1 MNRPLQLPQAIQN
14 DLAKVEALIRQKSDS
29 DRVDRINDVL
39 HHIFSGGGKRF
50 RPILTLC
57 ASRLLGYEGAKH
69 RYLAAAVEFVHTATL
84 VHDDVVDDSRQRRG
98 RPAANF
104 LWDNKTSVLVGD
116 YLFARSFQLMVAS
129 GSLRALEV
137 LSDASSTIA
146 EAEVLQLVKQ
156 NDPTMSLDT
165 YLTIIRGKTA
175 ALFSAATSAGTI
187 VAEGSEKQ
195 IRSSHDFG
203 EALGIGFQIMDD
215 LLDYQGASSA
225 LGKNVGDDFRDGKV
239 TLPVIYALE
248 EADEEE
254 RKFWLRVFKHKQLLD
269 GDLEEGM
276 SILNKRGIVAR
287 VENEAVIW
295 SERSKKHLAHF
306 PDGEIKEFMHQL
318 ADYSVQR
325 SS

>member
-1 MNRPLQLPQAIQN
+1 MNRSLQLPQAVQS

-69 RYLAAAVEFVHTATL
+69 LYLAAAVEFVHTATL

-187 VAEGSEKQ
+187 VAEGSEEQ

-295 SERSKKHLAHF
+295 SGRSKEHLAHF